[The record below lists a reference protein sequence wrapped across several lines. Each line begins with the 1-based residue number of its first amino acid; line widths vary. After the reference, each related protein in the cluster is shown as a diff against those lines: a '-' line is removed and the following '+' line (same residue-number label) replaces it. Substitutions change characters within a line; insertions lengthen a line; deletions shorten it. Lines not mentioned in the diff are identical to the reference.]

1 MSIGYKLVVVG
12 FILYFNGI
20 SCTPLSEVNRIIHLV
35 NTIPKHSWKAG
46 INFHPSFLTNVSRL
60 MGVLPKNKLSEKD
73 TLLTYDSPVGSEPL
87 PESYDVTQTWSE
99 CKSVVSIRDQ
109 SNCGSCW
116 ALSTASAFSDRLCI
130 SSNMDFNKV
139 LSGEYINSCCNGK
152 CGDGCNGGHPEKAWK
167 YIKKNGL
174 CTGGEYNSNEGC
186 QPYSIFPC
194 PRNSNSCSKENED
207 TPQCYKNQCTNFIY
221 EIPLSS
227 DLYYATKVYS
237 VKPKPEIIMN
247 DIYKNGPVVAA
258 MKVYEDFVQ
267 YKGGIYQYTA
277 GALKGDHAVKIM
289 GWGQDDGIDYWL
301 CANTWGTSWGMR
313 GMFKIRRGRNECGIE
328 NRITGGLPKV

>member
-1 MSIGYKLVVVG
+1 MFIGFTRVIVG
-12 FILYFNGI
+12 FILYFDVI
-20 SCTPLSEVNRIIHLV
+20 SSTPLFKVNQIIQLV
-35 NTIPKHSWKAG
+35 NNIPKHTWKAG
-46 INFHPSFLTNVSRL
+46 INFHPSLLTNVSHL
-60 MGVLPKNKLSEKD
+60 MGVLPLNKLSEKD
-73 TLLTYDSPVGSEPL
+73 ILLTYDVSIDLESL

-130 SSNMDFNKV
+130 TSNMNVNKV

-174 CTGGEYNSNEGC
+174 CTGGEYGSNEGC
-186 QPYSIFPC
+186 QPYSIVPC
-194 PRNSNSCSKENED
+194 PRNANSCSKENED
-207 TPQCYKNQCTNFIY
+207 TPQCYKDQCTNNNY
-221 EIPLSS
+221 ETPLVS
-227 DLYYATKVYS
+227 DLYYAYKVYS
-237 VKPKPEIIMN
+237 VKPKPEIIMSE
-247 DIYKNGPVVAA
+247 IFKNGPVVAA
-258 MKVYEDFVQ
+258 MKVYEDFVC
-267 YKGGIYQYTA
+267 YKGGIYQYTT
-277 GALKGDHAVKIM
+277 GGLKGDHAVKIM

-301 CANTWGTSWGMR
+301 CANTWGDSWGMG